1 LGKNEG
7 FLGKRGVIFLFSLLF
22 NFLFL
27 FLLTFSQ
34 EMPDF
39 SQNHGFFG
47 EVVGKGLFCL
57 GFRSTFAASK
67 KQDNAEMVW

>member
-1 LGKNEG
+1 MVKEVLFLFLWAIFPKIPKIFPNVGKKRG
-7 FLGKRGVIFLFSLLF
+7 IFGGKRGVIFLFSLLF

-27 FLLTFSQ
+27 FLFTFSQ

-47 EVVGKGLFCL
+47 EVVG
-57 GFRSTFAASK
+57 
-67 KQDNAEMVW
+67 